1 MSHAF
6 TVTDEQYAAIAQR
19 ALARGMAPEDLFTEW
34 VDEVIRAP
42 QYFETDDWLRH
53 LGVSEER
60 IQAANARL
68 AGEEDVVPTRD
79 APGAND
85 ADA

>member
-6 TVTDEQYAAIAQR
+6 TVSDEQYAAIAQR
-19 ALARGMAPEDLFTEW
+19 ALARGQAPEDLFAEW
-34 VDEVIRAP
+34 VDELVRNP
-42 QYFETDDWLRH
+42 QYFDTDDWLRH

-68 AGEEDVVPTRD
+68 DAEEGRAPARED
-79 APGAND
+79 AREPD